1 MDKITYYIG
10 IGVLVLGGFAI
21 QLVITNRRHGRDHRK
36 ELEPILARH
45 ALTFVSAKW
54 PGRFKV
60 GPFPKFEI
68 DVGRPRSRVGGI
80 RGEYDEYRIVTVK
93 DSQGNTHELWARL
106 EFELFRLQRIRWR
119 AENGHILPAQTRE
132 LLEN

>member
-10 IGVLVLGGFAI
+10 IGVLVLSGLAI
-21 QLVITNRRHGRDHRK
+21 QLMVRNRRHGRDHR
-36 ELEPILARH
+36 EDLEPILARH
-45 ALTFVSAKW
+45 ELTFVSARW

-68 DVGRPRSRVGGI
+68 EAGRPRSRAGGI

-93 DSQGNTHELWARL
+93 DSKGNTHELWARL
-106 EFELFRLQRIRWR
+106 EFELFRLRRIRWR
-119 AENGHILPAQTRE
+119 AENGQNLPPRTRD
-132 LLEN
+132 LLED